1 MMAAS
6 GCPATNGQNMND
18 CDWLTAEMKQSE
30 REYQALPES
39 ARPVVI
45 PSVEAVRDTG
55 LLTEAQPRIERP
67 TEGGATESTSSDN

>member
-1 MMAAS
+1 MD
-6 GCPATNGQNMND
+6 D

-45 PSVEAVRDTG
+45 PSAEAVRDTR
-55 LLTEAQPRIERP
+55 LLAEAHPRSEQPTDED
-67 TEGGATESTSSDN
+67 TTGSDVPR